1 MRVFVAGGSGA
12 MGRQLVPRLIEH
24 GHDVV
29 ASVRSAGKTG
39 ELAALGAEPVVMDGL
54 DAESVAGAVAH
65 AAPEVVVHQM
75 TALGGAF
82 DLRHFDRTFALT
94 NRLRTEGTDHLLA
107 AALASGTRRFVAQ
120 SFTGWP
126 NARGPRAP
134 QTETDPL
141 DAEPPH
147 EQRESLAAI
156 RHLERAV
163 LEAGPLEG
171 VVLRYGSFYGP
182 GTPWGELI
190 RTSKLPIVGGGSGV
204 WSFIHVEDA
213 AAATVAAVEG
223 GPTGIYDIVDDEP
236 APAAEWIPYLASCLG
251 AKPPRRIPAWLAR
264 PMIGEVGVSLMTRI
278 SGSSNQKAR
287 RALGFAPAHASWRQG
302 FREAA

>member
-12 MGRQLVPRLIEH
+12 IGRQLVPRLIEH

-29 ASVRSAGKTG
+29 ASVRSPGKTG

-54 DAESVAGAVAH
+54 DAESVAGAIAH

-75 TALGGAF
+75 TALGGAY

-94 NRLRTEGTDHLLA
+94 NRLRTEGTDHLVA
-107 AALASGTRRFVAQ
+107 AALAAGARRVVAQ

-141 DAEPPH
+141 DADPPR

-163 LEAGPLEG
+163 LEATPLEG

-182 GTPWGELI
+182 GTPWGSLI
-190 RTSKLPIVGGGSGV
+190 RTRRLPVVGGGSGV

-213 AAATVAAVEG
+213 AASTVAAVEG
-223 GPTGIYDIVDDEP
+223 GPSGIYDIVDDEP

-251 AKPPRRIPAWLAR
+251 AKEPRRIPAWLAR

-278 SGSSNQKAR
+278 SGSSNAKAR
-287 RALGFAPAHASWRQG
+287 RELGFDPAHPSWRQG

>member
-12 MGRQLVPRLIEH
+12 IGRQLVPRLIEH

-29 ASVRSAGKTG
+29 ASVRSPGKTG

-54 DAESVAGAVAH
+54 DAESVAGAIAH

-75 TALGGAF
+75 TALGGAY

-94 NRLRTEGTDHLLA
+94 NRLRTEGTDHLVA
-107 AALASGTRRFVAQ
+107 AALAAGARRVVAQ

-134 QTETDPL
+134 QTEIDPL
-141 DAEPPH
+141 DADPPR

-163 LEAGPLEG
+163 LEATPLEG

-182 GTPWGELI
+182 GTPWGSLI
-190 RTSKLPIVGGGSGV
+190 RTRRLPVVGGGSGV

-223 GPTGIYDIVDDEP
+223 GPSGIYDIVDDEP

-251 AKPPRRIPAWLAR
+251 AKEPRRIPAWLAR

-278 SGSSNQKAR
+278 SGSSNAKAR
-287 RALGFAPAHASWRQG
+287 RELGFDPAHPSWRQG

>member
-12 MGRQLVPRLIEH
+12 IGRQLVPRLIEH

-29 ASVRSAGKTG
+29 ASVRSPGKTG

-54 DAESVAGAVAH
+54 DAESVAGAIAH

-75 TALGGAF
+75 TALGGAY

-94 NRLRTEGTDHLLA
+94 NRLRTEGTDHLVA
-107 AALASGTRRFVAQ
+107 AALAAGARRVVAQ

-141 DAEPPH
+141 DADPPR

-163 LEAGPLEG
+163 LEATPLEG

-182 GTPWGELI
+182 GTPWGSLI
-190 RTSKLPIVGGGSGV
+190 RTRRLPVVGGGSGV

-213 AAATVAAVEG
+213 AAANVAAVEG
-223 GPTGIYDIVDDEP
+223 GPSGIYDIVDDEP

-251 AKPPRRIPAWLAR
+251 AKEPRRIPAWLAR

-278 SGSSNQKAR
+278 SGSSNAKAR
-287 RALGFAPAHASWRQG
+287 RELGFDPAHPSWRQG